1 MTPVLDR
8 FLKYVSFDTQSD
20 PGTDCFPS
28 TEKQKVFARYLV
40 DELKDIGIADAAMD
54 EFGYVTGHIAIQ
66 CGF

>member
-8 FLKYVSFDTQSD
+8 FLKYVSFDTQSE

-40 DELKDIGIADAAMD
+40 DELKDIGIADAGD
-54 EFGYVTGHIAIQ
+54 G
-66 CGF
+66 